1 MTGNL
6 DVLKIFFTA
15 WAVAEICLLL
25 HAQTR
30 DSKFVLSQCA
40 AADKGS
46 SPSEAKSPQVNCR
59 AYPPLA
65 FRRHSKLPES
75 ISRFTDLLRS
85 TKTCHKMLT
94 DSTEYPRLQ
103 KTKLMNK

>member
-1 MTGNL
+1 MSVRFNLTGNL

-15 WAVAEICLLL
+15 WTVVEIFLLL

-30 DSKFVLSQCA
+30 NSKFVLSQCGD
-40 AADKGS
+40 ADKGT
-46 SPSEAKSPQVNCR
+46 SPSKVKLPRVNCK
-59 AYPPLA
+59 AYPTLA

-85 TKTCHKMLT
+85 TKTCHI
-94 DSTEYPRLQ
+94 SC
-103 KTKLMNK
+103 